1 MISIHPGRF
10 CSSAGVAS
18 RRFSCCQQQP
28 TTLLPPAPLH
38 TMPRAA
44 SSGQGQVSMSHAKQ
58 EKSTPAV
65 YKGPSSL
72 TSTKRMR
79 SLLFDPAMEI
89 SMPLTPHLKLCPGLR
104 QE

>member
-1 MISIHPGRF
+1 
-10 CSSAGVAS
+10 
-18 RRFSCCQQQP
+18 
-28 TTLLPPAPLH
+28 
-38 TMPRAA
+38 
-44 SSGQGQVSMSHAKQ
+44 MSHAKQ